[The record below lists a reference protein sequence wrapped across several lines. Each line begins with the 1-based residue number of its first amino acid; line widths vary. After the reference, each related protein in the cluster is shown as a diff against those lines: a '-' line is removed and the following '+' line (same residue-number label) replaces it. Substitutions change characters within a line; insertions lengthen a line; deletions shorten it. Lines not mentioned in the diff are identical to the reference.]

1 MRAAGGVH
9 AVHAAAQGHYGVPP
23 ATYMSDPVIQESLS
37 PFFQPVGIDVTRLPL
52 TNPPIFQSSLA
63 SYNGPPQR
71 RRISISNG
79 QIGQLGHM
87 GQLDDEDVME
97 SIYDLQPPPL
107 PQRRNG
113 AKPFSKPVV
122 SHEQF
127 LARQHPPSYQAAY
140 VDVAPGKPAEGH
152 GAAYAGSVSSA
163 PLHPHPEQPLTR
175 PAHVLDAMASG
186 PDFPRAASSSS
197 LPTLYDAPPGTAAW
211 KRARLLERNRIAAS
225 KCRQRKKIAQLQLQ
239 KDVDILTKEN
249 KEIRRELEYYQKLVS
264 KFKRFIELHMETCNG
279 SNGGVQII
287 EEMLKIDHS
296 IVGQEND
303 SGDKRDTSEEAPI

>member
-1 MRAAGGVH
+1 MRLAGNVH
-9 AVHAAAQGHYGVPP
+9 AGPQAHYGVPA

-37 PFFQPVGIDVTRLPL
+37 PFFQPVGIDVARLPL

-97 SIYDLQPPPL
+97 SIYDLQPPPM

-113 AKPFSKPVV
+113 PKPFSKAAGT
-122 SHEQF
+122 HEQF
-127 LARQHPPSYQAAY
+127 LSRQHPQPYPNAY
-140 VDVAPGKPAEGH
+140 VDVQPGKPAEGH
-152 GAAYAGSVSSA
+152 GAAYASSISSV
-163 PLHPHPEQPLTR
+163 PLHTPPEQPLSR
-175 PAHVLDAMASG
+175 PAHVYDSIPSG
-186 PDFPRAASSSS
+186 QELPRAAPSTV
-197 LPTLYDAPPGTAAW
+197 LPTMYDAPPGTAAW

-239 KDVDILTKEN
+239 KDVNILSKEN
-249 KEIRRELEYYQKLVS
+249 KEIKRKLEYYQKLVS
-264 KFKRFIELHMETCNG
+264 KFKRFMELHMETCNG
-279 SNGGVQII
+279 SNGSVQII

-296 IVGQEND
+296 IVGQEHD
-303 SGDKRDTSEEAPI
+303 GGDKRNASEGAPI